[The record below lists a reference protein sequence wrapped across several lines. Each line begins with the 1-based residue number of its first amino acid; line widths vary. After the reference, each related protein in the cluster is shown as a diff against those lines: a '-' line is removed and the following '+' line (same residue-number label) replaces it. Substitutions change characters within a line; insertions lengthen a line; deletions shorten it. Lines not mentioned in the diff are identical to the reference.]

1 MIDALNTSNL
11 DSFKTE
17 ARQLL
22 QAAVEKRQK
31 EQDATLSQQSN
42 QDTVSLGNKPTQ
54 SVTYSATVTDQ
65 DLGTTFTLLRDL
77 LATTLQEQGI
87 ALEVSTGDNTVN
99 LETLTPEQAQDL
111 VSEDGYFGVEKTA
124 QRIFDFAV
132 SISGNDPSRIE
143 AIRAGIEDGF
153 AQAEEVWGGALPDI
167 SYETRD
173 AIMAKL
179 DEWVNNATE
188 TGSESES

>member
-1 MIDALNTSNL
+1 MIDALNTSSL

-31 EQDATLSQQSN
+31 EQDATPSQQSN

-87 ALEVSTGDNTVN
+87 ALEVSTGDNTVS
-99 LETLTPEQAQDL
+99 LESLTPEQAQDL

-132 SISGNDPSRIE
+132 SISGNDPRRIE

-173 AIMAKL
+173 TIMAKL